1 MSFELKES
9 IKTQKSKRMK
19 FFLQQKAYHV
29 FNAIGDV
36 RDALGTQQYIASDEI
51 PL

>member
-1 MSFELKES
+1 MSFELKS
-9 IKTQKSKRMK
+9 QFKTQKSKRMK
-19 FFLQQKAYHV
+19 FFFNRKAYHV

-36 RDALGTQQYIASDEI
+36 RDALGTQQYIAPTRS